1 MASQESRLI
10 ISIDARNAER
20 TARELNREL
29 QNITNGGNQADRQ
42 VNQLGSSLRS
52 LATYMAGVVTVGAAI
67 NKIDAYTNLQNRL
80 KLVTSSQQEL
90 NQATA
95 DTFSI
100 AQRTA
105 SSWDSVAMVYQRFA
119 DNADRLNITMKQT
132 AALTE
137 TVSKAISISGGSAA
151 SADAALMQFGQA
163 LASGVLR
170 GEEFNSIAEQA
181 PGLLKAIAFGLD
193 TNVGSLRAMAA
204 EGKITGDVLVDALS
218 KAQPYIDE
226 LFNKTDFTIGQE
238 FTRLSNEITKFVGEA
253 GKGTGAAN
261 ALGGAVGLLAQNLS
275 TIADIAVV
283 GGLALL
289 TKTILTQ
296 TVAVYGSIQGV
307 LQRRAAN
314 LALLESNVKLAG
326 LEVSRTRQVV
336 ALTASE
342 VNLARI
348 EYNSAVTRTERA
360 AATIRLTQ
368 AEVALALAEK
378 QKTAASIADTAAQNA
393 NNAARTR
400 GAALLGL
407 IGGPIGAITL
417 GVAALAAGYV
427 YLKNQTAEANAK
439 LEEQG
444 KIALETDE
452 NLKKLSGNDKKSAVK
467 DLTAAFDDQNKKLK
481 ESKDSTDAVLYA
493 IRAASVENEKARKI
507 TEDARKGI
515 IGYNEAIKLLNNE
528 NVPTELRDELKK
540 QALQYDENSAKA
552 SRSQYVLKL
561 FGFEVKLTGNEAQD
575 SENKIRGLNDA
586 TNDNATATNAAT
598 KAQQDYNKSLGNR
611 AYDAAYVKTLR
622 EKYGYTKELAEETLK
637 LQVAQNGRTSKSV
650 EQKDIDRV
658 SGVIKLEAAIKS
670 LDEAEKGRGKN
681 LEKQA
686 KKAESDRKKALKDS
700 EDLAKRQ
707 GESRVAIAY
716 SYLNDLEK
724 LEEDY
729 QKDIQAIR
737 DANFGADQ
745 KKFEDRAKARYE
757 FNQEMYLIQITDE
770 INAFKDSENQKL
782 DRRKR
787 SQLEAVQSSGKY
799 NEDIKKLK
807 IAAINEE
814 YLLDKAAIQLR
825 RQERSFQASEQFMS
839 ETAAINE
846 RYRLER
852 ANILLI
858 NDEHERAHLLE
869 LNRLKQ
875 QTEQV
880 QRTQD
885 AQDAVDKI
893 KSDRNGT
900 GQFDAIYSQQSEAN
914 NASQELL
921 DAKIAEGYENQEQ
934 LQKEHIE
941 RMAENARIANQAL
954 ISLEFSRAQQVL
966 GSSADLFKNLLGEQ
980 SKGYKAI
987 YAVQKAFAIA
997 EILLNAPKSYSKA
1010 FDAVVG
1016 IPFIGPALAPIAGGA
1031 AIAVQLAQ
1039 VASIKSMNPTG
1050 FQSGGYTGG
1059 GGVSDVAG
1067 VVHGQEYVLNAQA
1080 TKRVGVDTLN
1090 AINSGSDLKSTS
1102 PVNIIINP
1110 PAGYEAVTKKDGDN
1124 VTIDIVE
1131 KMISESF
1138 DSLNN
1143 PNSKP
1148 SRAMQSAFALQP
1160 NRNN

>member
-966 GSSADLFKNLLGEQ
+966 GSSADLFKTLLGEQ

>member
-132 AALTE
+132 VALTE

>member
-893 KSDRNGT
+893 KSDSNGT